1 MRFVGL
7 SLLLVGLLMTTG
19 KLYAGCEQL
28 SVDTS
33 QRTVRDNASGLTWS
47 RCLLGQ
53 VASPK

>member
-7 SLLLVGLLMTTG
+7 PVLLVGLLMVAG
-19 KLYAGCEQL
+19 KVASGCEQL
-28 SVDTS
+28 SEDTS
-33 QRTVRDNASGLTWS
+33 QGTVRDNAFGLTWS